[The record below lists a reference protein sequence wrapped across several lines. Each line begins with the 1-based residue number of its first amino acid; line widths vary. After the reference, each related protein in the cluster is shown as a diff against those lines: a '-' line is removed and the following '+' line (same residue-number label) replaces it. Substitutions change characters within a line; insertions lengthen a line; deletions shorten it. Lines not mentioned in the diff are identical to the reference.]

1 MSAERGGL
9 KSWARVISGCV
20 LGASI
25 ALPAHVQ
32 ANACPEVSTKAV
44 ARTNGSVDEA
54 PLRALD
60 QRPPLEQLKRMAE
73 LAVQRSAQ
81 VGAQQLLAQAAQ
93 FDIDE
98 IIARAGPQAFVG
110 ATVGPTIWSETGLSR
125 QSDMQAQLN
134 LSMSGVLY
142 DGGRQQQLSRWR
154 QELAKAAQS
163 GFFQVREQVVLETV
177 STALERNRYRMQGQV
192 FQQHVRKMG
201 CLVSVLE
208 QIVAEDRGRASE
220 LVQARKSL
228 AQAELARD
236 NALAISRQLE
246 ARLRRF
252 VGEEAQTGDGI
263 AGALTQIL
271 DPGEV
276 LRKLDQGHDFQA
288 LRAQVNASDRLA
300 AATAANGSP
309 QVSWVISS
317 STNARGNVKSASG
330 QAGLSINYNFF
341 DGGAVQAAALA
352 AARRAE
358 ALRFQYEE
366 FTNVRVSR
374 VGELHEA
381 ASASFDRARRLVDVL
396 RESERVR
403 QATFQQWAQLGRRSL
418 FDVMSAESDHFNLRV
433 AYVNALYDGYLA
445 NTQMRSLGG
454 GMLNWMDAGIRP

>member
-1 MSAERGGL
+1 MKAECLMVQPVVRAVCIAAL
-9 KSWARVISGCV
+9 CALSGWSTQV
-20 LGASI
+20 HASS
-25 ALPAHVQ
+25 
-32 ANACPEVSTKAV
+32 CPDISTKA
-44 ARTNGSVDEA
+44 ASRANGSAEDA

-60 QRPPLEQLKRMAE
+60 QRPPLEQLKSMAE
-73 LAVQRSAQ
+73 LALQRSAQ

-93 FDIDE
+93 LDIDE
-98 IIARAGPQAFVG
+98 IVARAGPQSFVG
-110 ATVGPTIWSETGLSR
+110 VTTGPTVWRETGVPR
-125 QSDMQAQLN
+125 QSALQAQMN
-134 LSMSGVLY
+134 VSVSAVLF
-142 DGGRQQQLSRWR
+142 DGGRQQQLARWR
-154 QELAKAAQS
+154 QELAKAAQA

-192 FQQHVRKMG
+192 FQQHVRKMS
-201 CLVSVLE
+201 CLVSLLE

-228 AQAELARD
+228 VQAELARD
-236 NALAISRQLE
+236 NAMAISRQLE

-252 VGEEAQTGDGI
+252 LGEEALTGDGI
-263 AGALTQIL
+263 AGALTQII

-309 QVSWVISS
+309 QVSWVVSS
-317 STNARGNVKSASG
+317 SADVRGKVKSASG
-330 QAGLSINYNFF
+330 QAGLSISYNLF
-341 DGGAVQAAALA
+341 DGGADQAAAMA

-396 RESERVR
+396 KDSERVR

-454 GMLNWMDAGIRP
+454 GMLNWIGTGR